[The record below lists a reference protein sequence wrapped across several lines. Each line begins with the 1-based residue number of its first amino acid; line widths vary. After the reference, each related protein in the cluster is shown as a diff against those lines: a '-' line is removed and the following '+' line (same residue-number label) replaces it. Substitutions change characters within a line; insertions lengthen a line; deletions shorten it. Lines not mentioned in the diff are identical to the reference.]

1 MSSTTDNIKTGTNI
15 AVLPEDLNVGKDILI
30 TPEMNL
36 EAPQISVQKSIISTI
51 HNRQDNSI
59 LKQAF
64 INVII

>member
-1 MSSTTDNIKTGTNI
+1 M
-15 AVLPEDLNVGKDILI
+15 LPEDLNVGKDILI